1 MKVLISGATGSIGK
15 ELTVALCKAG
25 HAVAIV
31 VRDHHKAKSIYFTA
45 DAVRSVVIITI
56 GTPNWDEEVAA
67 FSPEVVIHL
76 ASLLTSKDD
85 MDIIPSLIESN
96 ITFGAQLLQALK
108 PTNFKLFINTGT
120 FAEYAYGGG
129 EINPSYL
136 YAASKTAFH
145 SIIKYY
151 QELSDFKVFNVIPYT
166 VYGQADSQPKIIDII
181 YKSFFEKKPV
191 SMSGGMQVLD
201 FVHIDDV
208 VAFYCMLVDKYVT
221 SKERWNDFHLGTG
234 TGNTLR
240 AVSKLMAAKLQLS
253 ENINWGVLPYRA
265 RDTMHAVA
273 PIAKMTN
280 RFGWSPVIDLETGI
294 EKYLLRMSATKDT
307 DL

>member
-25 HAVAIV
+25 HIVAIV
-31 VRDHHKAKSIYFTA
+31 VRDYHKAKSIYSTA
-45 DAVRSVVIITI
+45 NDTQSLVIITI
-56 GTPNWDEEVAA
+56 GTSTWAEEVVS

-76 ASLLTSKDD
+76 ASLLTSRDD
-85 MDIIPSLIESN
+85 MDIIPLLIESN

-108 PTNFKLFINTGT
+108 PTNFKLFVNTGT
-120 FAEYAYGGG
+120 FAEYAFGGG
-129 EINPSYL
+129 ELKPSYL
-136 YAASKTAFH
+136 YSASKTAFH

-151 QELSDFKVFNVIPYT
+151 QELSDFKVFNIIPYT

-181 YKSFFEKKPV
+181 YKSFFEKQPTP
-191 SMSGGMQVLD
+191 MSGGMQVLD

-208 VAFYCMLVDKYVT
+208 VAFYCMLVDKCAT
-221 SKERWNDFHLGTG
+221 SKESWNDFHLGTG

-240 AVSKLMAAKLQLS
+240 DVSRLMADKLQLA
-253 ENINWGVLPYRA
+253 ENINWGALPYRA

-273 PIAKMTN
+273 PIAKMAN
-280 RFGWSPVIDLETGI
+280 RFDWSPVTNLKTGI
-294 EKYLLRMSATKDT
+294 EKYLLKVSVTKANK
-307 DL
+307 L

>member
-25 HAVAIV
+25 HTVAIV
-31 VRDHHKAKSIYFTA
+31 VRDSIKANAIYSTA
-45 DAVRSVVIITI
+45 NYTQNIGIIAI
-56 GTPNWDEEVAA
+56 GTTNWDEEIAA

-85 MDIIPSLIESN
+85 IDIIPSLIESN

-120 FAEYAYGGG
+120 FAEYAFGGG
-129 EINPSYL
+129 ELNPSYL
-136 YAASKTAFH
+136 YSASKTAFH
-145 SIIKYY
+145 SIVRYY

-166 VYGQADSQPKIIDII
+166 VYGQTDSQPKIIDII
-181 YKSFFEKKPV
+181 HKSFFEEQPT

-201 FVHIDDV
+201 FIHIDDV
-208 VAFYCMLVDKYVT
+208 VAFYCMLLDKYVT
-221 SKERWNDFHLGTG
+221 SKENWNDFHLGTG
-234 TGNTLR
+234 AGNTLR
-240 AVSKLMAAKLQLS
+240 EVSKLMVEKLELP

-273 PIAKMTN
+273 PIAKMVN
-280 RFGWSPVIDLETGI
+280 QFGWSPVISLKAGI
-294 EKYLLRMSATKDT
+294 EKYLLKMSANQ
-307 DL
+307 